1 MLLSDGGGDKTT
13 DTLIDL
19 CVCVCVYLRQQ
30 NINHL
35 NIRCHNIC
43 VSQEKIHAID
53 WQGAAVSHSDWWTC
67 QPLAVKV
74 KVGGAR
80 GSATLQLHDWSVVCG
95 HRHLSLSSYINLQFL
110 QVGVNV
116 RGKSNQQPNLPRI
129 KCRADFKQIYRK
141 SEKYKSSHPLLP
153 PCWWKAT
160 GSFIVLKTFLDLYR
174 KNSVAEFC

>member
-1 MLLSDGGGDKTT
+1 MRHFTVSVCPSVRKQSI
-13 DTLIDL
+13 TLPPVFIL
-19 CVCVCVYLRQQ
+19 HSKCYWATAAAIRQQTHWLICVCVCVYLRQQ

-129 KCRADFKQIYRK
+129 KCRTDFKQIYRK
-141 SEKYKSSHPLLP
+141 SEKYKSS
-153 PCWWKAT
+153 
-160 GSFIVLKTFLDLYR
+160 
-174 KNSVAEFC
+174 